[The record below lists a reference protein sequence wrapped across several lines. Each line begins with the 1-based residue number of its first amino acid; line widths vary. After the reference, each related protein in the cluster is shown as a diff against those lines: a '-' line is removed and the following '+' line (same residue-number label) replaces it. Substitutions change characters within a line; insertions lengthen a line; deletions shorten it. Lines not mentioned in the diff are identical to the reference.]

1 MTELLYLIIGIL
13 AGGIAVYI
21 YLNNKV
27 SNTIDMLT
35 DSLVKN
41 RLLKEE
47 IDKNGKPK
55 KNLNNSKKKYY
66 GKGKRK

>member
-55 KNLNNSKKKYY
+55 KNWKNSKKKYY

>member
-55 KNLNNSKKKYY
+55 KNWKK
-66 GKGKRK
+66 